1 MTSSTFLR
9 KGTSYLAFAAMAAL
23 AIFAVKGIADEKK
36 WEVHDRTRPH
46 PVVITP
52 GTASTQDQAG
62 QPPSDAI
69 VLFNG
74 KDISGWTDLKGQPAT
89 WIVENGYM
97 QCAKGTIQTK
107 EAFGSCQLHVEW
119 ASPNPPKG
127 KDQDRGNSGV
137 FLMSKYEMQVL
148 DSYESETYADG
159 QAAAVYG
166 QTPPLV
172 NACRKPGEWQTY
184 DIVFHRPFFN
194 DDGSVKRP
202 AHVTIIQNGVLVQD
216 NTEITGATAHKVV
229 AKYTKHADKMPIQL
243 QDHNHPVRFRNIWIR
258 PIAD

>member
-1 MTSSTFLR
+1 MHGNTLVIQSERKTQMTSSTFLR

-89 WIVENGYM
+89 WIVENAYM

-137 FLMSKYEMQVL
+137 FLMSKYE
-148 DSYESETYADG
+148 
-159 QAAAVYG
+159 
-166 QTPPLV
+166 
-172 NACRKPGEWQTY
+172 
-184 DIVFHRPFFN
+184 
-194 DDGSVKRP
+194 
-202 AHVTIIQNGVLVQD
+202 
-216 NTEITGATAHKVV
+216 
-229 AKYTKHADKMPIQL
+229 
-243 QDHNHPVRFRNIWIR
+243 
-258 PIAD
+258 